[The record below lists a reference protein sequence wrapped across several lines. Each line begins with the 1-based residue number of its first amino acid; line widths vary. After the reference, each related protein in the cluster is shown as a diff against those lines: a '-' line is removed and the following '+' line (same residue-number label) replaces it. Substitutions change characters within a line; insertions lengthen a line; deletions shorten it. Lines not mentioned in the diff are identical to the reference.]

1 MAAAKICDM
10 ATARTRDTRL
20 DHLLA
25 HRADERRRLVVPQVA
40 AAIDALRLAGTEVS
54 LVGSLA
60 RGDFRVNS
68 DVDLLV
74 MNRGILTE
82 TQIFNVICD
91 HLKASAFDLAF
102 ADQMAPESVELMR
115 TNARVRA

>member
-1 MAAAKICDM
+1 M
-10 ATARTRDTRL
+10 
-20 DHLLA
+20 
-25 HRADERRRLVVPQVA
+25 A
-40 AAIDALRLAGTEVS
+40 AAIDTLRLAGTEVS

-74 MNRGILTE
+74 MHRGLLTE

-91 HLKASAFDLAF
+91 HLKASAFDLVF
-102 ADQMAPESVELMR
+102 ADQMAPESLELMR
-115 TNARVRA
+115 GNARISA